1 MLLINLST
9 TKTNILLVGLHG
21 TSPIHNLLLAFLYHG
36 DAELIIVFSVMAY
49 LADDLVAG
57 RFYKTIHQVNE
68 SVIADKVNMAKTCIL
83 LNENII

>member
-1 MLLINLST
+1 
-9 TKTNILLVGLHG
+9 
-21 TSPIHNLLLAFLYHG
+21 
-36 DAELIIVFSVMAY
+36 MAY

-83 LNENII
+83 LNENIIW